1 LCSNLILKRIDSAGK
16 TTAMAGK
23 IPRQFIDDL
32 LARTDIV
39 ELIDSKVG
47 LKKAGKD
54 YQACCPF
61 HNEKTPSFTVSQDK
75 QFYHCFG
82 CGANGNAISFVM
94 EYDKL
99 EFVDAIEE
107 LASMLNLDVPREQ
120 GGSSGPKR
128 TAEQKR
134 SDYDLML
141 HAARFYQHQL
151 KHHANSKMVIDY
163 IKGRGLSGET
173 AKKFMIGYA
182 PSEWE
187 ALCQQLG
194 RNKEQKEQLVEL
206 KLASEK
212 SPGRQF
218 DFFRD
223 RLMFPIRDK
232 RGRVIAFGGRVMQA
246 DQGPKYL
253 NSPETRIF
261 HKGFELY
268 GLYEAK
274 QAHKKLDHILIVEG
288 YMDVVALAEQ
298 GIEYAVAALGTATT
312 AEHMHTLFRTTDKVI
327 CCYDGDRAGRDAA
340 WRALENAL
348 PYLGDGKSLK
358 FVFLPDGEDPD
369 SLVQKEGKDA
379 FEARLSDADDFSK
392 VLFNKLSQEVDL
404 TQDAG
409 KAKLLSDALPLIEKI
424 PSDFYQE
431 NILEHLG
438 RLIGRTREQLNN
450 RVKTPKQQHAIE
462 RKFKITPMRQAIGIL
477 LQHPN
482 LATSI
487 AYMPEL
493 AEMKIAGIELFL
505 RIQHLALE
513 RQGITTAQILESFRG
528 SQEYD
533 ALIKLATWQHQIND
547 DRLETVFKNTF
558 KFIEDQCLNY
568 RLETLLIKDKTQGL
582 SSEERLECLLLT
594 QALKGSNS

>member
-1 LCSNLILKRIDSAGK
+1 
-16 TTAMAGK
+16 MAGK
-23 IPRQFIDDL
+23 IPRNFIDDL

-61 HNEKTPSFTVSQDK
+61 HNEKSPSFTVSQDK

-107 LASMLNLDVPREQ
+107 LASLLNLDVPREK
-120 GGSSGPKR
+120 GSSSAPER
-128 TAEQKR
+128 TAAQKR

-141 HAARFYQHQL
+141 HTARFYQHQL
-151 KHHANSKMVIDY
+151 KHHSNSAAVIDY
-163 IKGRGLSGET
+163 VKGRGLSGET
-173 AKKFMIGYA
+173 VKKFMIGYA

-194 RNKEQKEQLVEL
+194 RTKEQKEQLVEL

-212 SPGRQF
+212 TPGRQF

-274 QAHKKLDHILIVEG
+274 QAHKKLEHVLIVEG

-312 AEHMHTLFRTTDKVI
+312 SEHMHTLFRTTDKVI

-348 PYLGDGKSLK
+348 PYLNDGKALH

-369 SLVQKEGKDA
+369 SLVQQEGKTQ
-379 FEARLSDADDFSK
+379 FEQRLSQADDFTK

-404 TQDAG
+404 TLDSG
-409 KAKLLSDALPLIEKI
+409 KAKLLSAALPLIEKI
-424 PSDFYQE
+424 PSEFYQE
-431 NILEHLG
+431 NILDQLG
-438 RLIGRTREQLNN
+438 RLIGRTREQLNS
-450 RVKTPKQQHAIE
+450 RLKTPKQQHAVE

-477 LQHPN
+477 IQHPQ
-482 LATSI
+482 LAKSVPHL
-487 AYMPEL
+487 PEL
-493 AEMKIAGIELFL
+493 AQMNIAGIGLLL
-505 RIQHLALE
+505 RLQERAL
-513 RQGITTAQILESFRG
+513 QKDNANTAVLLESFRD
-528 SQEYD
+528 SEDYEP
-533 ALIKLATWQHQIND
+533 LVKLATWQHQISD
-547 DRLETVFKNTF
+547 ERLETVFQNTF

-582 SSEERLECLLLT
+582 SSDEKLECHLLMT
-594 QALKGSNS
+594 ALKASNS

>member
-1 LCSNLILKRIDSAGK
+1 
-16 TTAMAGK
+16 MAGK

-39 ELIDSKVG
+39 ELIDSRVG

-61 HNEKTPSFTVSQDK
+61 HNEKSPSFTVSQDK

-120 GGSSGPKR
+120 GASSGPQR

-151 KHHANSKMVIDY
+151 KHHANSKTVIDY

-274 QAHKKLDHILIVEG
+274 QAHKKLEHILIVEG

-379 FEARLSDADDFSK
+379 FEARLSEADDFTK
-392 VLFNKLSQEVDL
+392 VLFNKLSQEIDL

-438 RLIGRTREQLNN
+438 RLIGRTREQLNK
-450 RVKTPKQQHAIE
+450 RVKSPKQQHAIE

-513 RQGITTAQILESFRG
+513 REGITTAQILESFRDG
-528 SQEYD
+528 AEYD
-533 ALIKLATWQHQIND
+533 ALVKLATWQHQIND

-582 SSEERLECLLLT
+582 SSEERLECHLLT

>member
-1 LCSNLILKRIDSAGK
+1 
-16 TTAMAGK
+16 MAGK

-39 ELIDSKVG
+39 ELIDSRVG

-61 HNEKTPSFTVSQDK
+61 HNEKSPSFTVSQDK

-120 GGSSGPKR
+120 GTSSGPQR

-274 QAHKKLDHILIVEG
+274 QAHKKLEHILIVEG

-379 FEARLSDADDFSK
+379 FEARLSEADDFTK
-392 VLFNKLSQEVDL
+392 VLFNKLSQEIDL

-450 RVKTPKQQHAIE
+450 RVKSPKQQHAIE

-477 LQHPN
+477 LQHPS

-513 RQGITTAQILESFRG
+513 REGITTAQILESFRDG
-528 SQEYD
+528 AEYD
-533 ALIKLATWQHQIND
+533 ALVKLATWQHQIND

-582 SSEERLECLLLT
+582 SSEERLECHLLT

>member
-1 LCSNLILKRIDSAGK
+1 
-16 TTAMAGK
+16 MAGK
-23 IPRQFIDDL
+23 IPRSFIDDL

-39 ELIDSKVG
+39 DLIDAKIG

-61 HNEKTPSFTVSQDK
+61 HNEKSPSFTVSQDK

-94 EYDKL
+94 EYEKL

-120 GGSSGPKR
+120 GGSSVPER
-128 TAEQKR
+128 TAAQKR

-141 HAARFYQHQL
+141 HTARFYQHQL
-151 KHHANSKMVIDY
+151 KHHSNSATVIDY
-163 IKGRGLSGET
+163 VKGRGLSGET
-173 AKKFMIGYA
+173 VKKFMIGYA
-182 PSEWE
+182 PSEWDS
-187 ALCQQLG
+187 LSSQLG
-194 RNKEQKEQLVEL
+194 RNKDQKEQLVEL

-212 SPGRQF
+212 TPGRQF

-232 RGRVIAFGGRVMQA
+232 RGRVVAFGGRVMQA
-246 DQGPKYL
+246 EQGPKYL

-274 QAHKKLDHILIVEG
+274 QAHKKLDHVLIVEG

-312 AEHMHTLFRTTDKVI
+312 SEHMHTLFRATDKVI

-348 PYLGDGKSLK
+348 PYLIDGKALT

-369 SLVQKEGKDA
+369 SLVQQEGKER
-379 FEARLSDADDFSK
+379 FEKRLIEGEDFTK
-392 VLFNKLSQEVDL
+392 VMFNKLSQEIDL
-404 TQDAG
+404 TLDSG
-409 KAKLLSDALPLIEKI
+409 KAKLLSAALPLIEKI
-424 PSDFYQE
+424 PSEFYQE
-431 NILEHLG
+431 NILEQLG

-450 RVKTPKQQHAIE
+450 RLKTPKQQHSIE

-477 LQHPN
+477 IQHPK
-482 LATSI
+482 LAKSVP
-487 AYMPEL
+487 YLPDL
-493 AEMKIAGIELFL
+493 AQMNIAGIGLL
-505 RIQHLALE
+505 IRLQQQALE
-513 RQGITTAQILESFRG
+513 KEGITTAQLLEHFRET
-528 SQEYD
+528 SDYEP
-533 ALIKLATWQHQIND
+533 LIKLATWQHQIKEE
-547 DRLETVFKNTF
+547 RLETVFQNTF

-582 SSEERLECLLLT
+582 NSDERLECHLLMT
-594 QALKGSNS
+594 ALKATNS

>member
-1 LCSNLILKRIDSAGK
+1 
-16 TTAMAGK
+16 MAGK
-23 IPRQFIDDL
+23 IPRNFIDDL

-39 ELIDSKVG
+39 DLIDSKVG

-61 HNEKTPSFTVSQDK
+61 HNEKSPSFTVSQDK

-82 CGANGNAISFVM
+82 CGVNGNAISFVM
-94 EYDKL
+94 EYEKL

-107 LASMLNLDVPREQ
+107 LASLLNLEVPREQ
-120 GGSSGPKR
+120 GSGSAPER

-141 HAARFYQHQL
+141 HTARFYQHQL
-151 KHHANSKMVIDY
+151 KHHSNSAAVIEY
-163 IKGRGLSGET
+163 VKGRGLSGEIV
-173 AKKFMIGYA
+173 KKFMIGYA
-182 PSEWE
+182 PSEWDG
-187 ALCQQLG
+187 LCLQLG

-212 SPGRQF
+212 TPGRQF

-232 RGRVIAFGGRVMQA
+232 RGRVVAFGGRVMQA

-274 QAHKKLDHILIVEG
+274 QAHKKLDHVLIVEG

-312 AEHMHTLFRTTDKVI
+312 SEHMHTLFRTTDKVI

-348 PYLGDGKSLK
+348 PYLNDGKALN

-369 SLVQKEGKDA
+369 SLVQAEGKDK
-379 FEARLSDADDFSK
+379 FEQRLNAADDFTK
-392 VLFNKLSQEVDL
+392 VLFNKLSLEIDL
-404 TQDAG
+404 TLDSG
-409 KAKLLSDALPLIEKI
+409 KAKLLSAALPLIEKI
-424 PSDFYQE
+424 PSEFYQE
-431 NILEHLG
+431 NILEQLG

-450 RVKTPKQQHAIE
+450 RLKTPKQQHSIE

-477 LQHPN
+477 IQHPQMAKSVPYLPD
-482 LATSI
+482 LAQ
-487 AYMPEL
+487 MN
-493 AEMKIAGIELFL
+493 IAGIGLLL
-505 RIQHLALE
+505 RLQHQALQKE
-513 RQGITTAQILESFRG
+513 DVTTAQLLEFFRG
-528 SQEYD
+528 TDDYD
-533 ALIKLATWQHQIND
+533 PLTKLATWQHQINEE
-547 DRLETVFKNTF
+547 RLETVFQNTF

-582 SSEERLECLLLT
+582 NSDERLECHLLMT
-594 QALKGSNS
+594 ALKATNS

>member
-1 LCSNLILKRIDSAGK
+1 
-16 TTAMAGK
+16 MAGK
-23 IPRQFIDDL
+23 IPRSFIDDL

-39 ELIDSKVG
+39 DLIDSKVG

-61 HNEKTPSFTVSQDK
+61 HNEKSPSFTVSQDK

-120 GGSSGPKR
+120 GGSSAPER
-128 TAEQKR
+128 TAAQKR

-141 HAARFYQHQL
+141 HTARFYQHQL
-151 KHHANSKMVIDY
+151 KHHANSAAVIDY
-163 IKGRGLSGET
+163 VKGRGLSGET
-173 AKKFMIGYA
+173 VKKFMVGYA
-182 PSEWE
+182 PSEWDG
-187 ALCQQLG
+187 LCLQLG

-212 SPGRQF
+212 TPGRQF

-232 RGRVIAFGGRVMQA
+232 RGRVVAFGGRVMQA

-274 QAHKKLDHILIVEG
+274 QAHKKLEHILIVEG
-288 YMDVVALAEQ
+288 YMDVVALAEKE
-298 GIEYAVAALGTATT
+298 IEYAVAALGTATT
-312 AEHMHTLFRTTDKVI
+312 SEHMHTLFRTTDKVI

-348 PYLGDGKSLK
+348 PYLNDGKALN

-369 SLVQKEGKDA
+369 SLVQKEGKEA
-379 FEARLSDADDFSK
+379 FEQRLSEADDFTK
-392 VLFNKLSQEVDL
+392 VMFNKLSQEIDL
-404 TQDAG
+404 TLDSG
-409 KAKLLSDALPLIEKI
+409 KAKLLSAALPLIEKI
-424 PSDFYQE
+424 PSEFYQE
-431 NILEHLG
+431 NILEQLG

-450 RVKTPKQQHAIE
+450 RLKTPKQQHSIE

-477 LQHPN
+477 IQHPN
-482 LATSI
+482 LAKSVP
-487 AYMPEL
+487 YLPEL
-493 AEMKIAGIELFL
+493 AQMNIAGIGLLL
-505 RIQHLALE
+505 RLQQQALE
-513 RQGITTAQILESFRG
+513 KETITTAQILEFFRYTDDY
-528 SQEYD
+528 EP
-533 ALIKLATWQHQIND
+533 LIKLATWQHEINEE
-547 DRLETVFKNTF
+547 RLETVFKNTF

-582 SSEERLECLLLT
+582 NSDERLECHLLMT
-594 QALKGSNS
+594 ALKATNS

>member
-1 LCSNLILKRIDSAGK
+1 
-16 TTAMAGK
+16 MAGK
-23 IPRQFIDDL
+23 IPRNFIDDL

-61 HNEKTPSFTVSQDK
+61 HNEKSPSFTVSQDK

-107 LASMLNLDVPREQ
+107 LASLLNLDVPREN
-120 GGSSGPKR
+120 GNSSAPER
-128 TAEQKR
+128 TAAQKR

-151 KHHANSKMVIDY
+151 KHHSNSATVIDY
-163 IKGRGLSGET
+163 VKGRGLSGET
-173 AKKFMIGYA
+173 VKKFMIGYA

-194 RNKEQKEQLVEL
+194 RTKEQKEQLVEL

-212 SPGRQF
+212 TPGRQF

-274 QAHKKLDHILIVEG
+274 QAHKKLEHVLIVEG

-312 AEHMHTLFRTTDKVI
+312 SEHMHTLFRTTDKVI

-348 PYLGDGKSLK
+348 PYLNDGKALH

-369 SLVQKEGKDA
+369 SLVQQEGKTQ
-379 FEARLSDADDFSK
+379 FEQRLSQADDFTK

-404 TQDAG
+404 TLDSG
-409 KAKLLSDALPLIEKI
+409 KAKLLSAALPLIEKI
-424 PSDFYQE
+424 SSEFYQE
-431 NILEHLG
+431 NILEQLG
-438 RLIGRTREQLNN
+438 RLIGRTREQLNS
-450 RVKTPKQQHAIE
+450 RLKTPKQQHAVE

-477 LQHPN
+477 IQHPQ
-482 LATSI
+482 LAKSVP
-487 AYMPEL
+487 YLPEL
-493 AEMKIAGIELFL
+493 AQMNIAGIGLLL
-505 RIQHLALE
+505 RLQERAL
-513 RQGITTAQILESFRG
+513 QKDNANTAVLLESFRD
-528 SQEYD
+528 SDDYEP
-533 ALIKLATWQHQIND
+533 LVKLATWQHQISD
-547 DRLETVFKNTF
+547 ERLETVFQNTF

-582 SSEERLECLLLT
+582 SSDEKLECHLLMT
-594 QALKGSNS
+594 ALKASNS

>member
-1 LCSNLILKRIDSAGK
+1 
-16 TTAMAGK
+16 MAGK
-23 IPRQFIDDL
+23 IPRSFIDDL

-39 ELIDSKVG
+39 DLIDSKVG

-61 HNEKTPSFTVSQDK
+61 HNEKSPSFTVSQDK

-120 GGSSGPKR
+120 GGSSAPER
-128 TAEQKR
+128 TAAQKR

-141 HAARFYQHQL
+141 HTARFYQHQL
-151 KHHANSKMVIDY
+151 KHHANSAAVIDY
-163 IKGRGLSGET
+163 VKGRGLSGET
-173 AKKFMIGYA
+173 VKKFMVGYA
-182 PSEWE
+182 PSEWDG
-187 ALCQQLG
+187 LCLQLG

-212 SPGRQF
+212 TPGRQF

-232 RGRVIAFGGRVMQA
+232 RGRVVAFGGRVMQA

-274 QAHKKLDHILIVEG
+274 QAHKKLEHILIVEG
-288 YMDVVALAEQ
+288 YMDVVALAEKE
-298 GIEYAVAALGTATT
+298 IEYAVAALGTATT
-312 AEHMHTLFRTTDKVI
+312 SEHMHTLFRTTDKVI

-348 PYLGDGKSLK
+348 PYLNDGKALN

-369 SLVQKEGKDA
+369 SLVQKEGKEA
-379 FEARLSDADDFSK
+379 FEQRLSDADDFTK
-392 VLFNKLSQEVDL
+392 VMFNKLSQEIDL
-404 TQDAG
+404 TLDSG
-409 KAKLLSDALPLIEKI
+409 KAKLLSAALPLIEKI
-424 PSDFYQE
+424 PSEFYQE
-431 NILEHLG
+431 NILEQLG

-450 RVKTPKQQHAIE
+450 RLKTPKQQHSIE

-477 LQHPN
+477 IQHPN
-482 LATSI
+482 LAKSVP
-487 AYMPEL
+487 YLPEL
-493 AEMKIAGIELFL
+493 AQMNIAGIGLLL
-505 RIQHLALE
+505 RLQQQALE
-513 RQGITTAQILESFRG
+513 KETITTAQILEFFRDTDDY
-528 SQEYD
+528 EP
-533 ALIKLATWQHQIND
+533 LIKLATWQHEINEE
-547 DRLETVFKNTF
+547 RLETVFKNTF

-582 SSEERLECLLLT
+582 NSDERLECHLLMT
-594 QALKGSNS
+594 ALKATNS

>member
-1 LCSNLILKRIDSAGK
+1 
-16 TTAMAGK
+16 MAGK

-39 ELIDSKVG
+39 ELIDSRVG

-61 HNEKTPSFTVSQDK
+61 HNEKSPSFTVSQDK

-120 GGSSGPKR
+120 GTSSGPQR

-151 KHHANSKMVIDY
+151 KHHANSKTVIDY

-194 RNKEQKEQLVEL
+194 RNKEQKERLVEL

-274 QAHKKLDHILIVEG
+274 QAHKKLEHILIVEG

-369 SLVQKEGKDA
+369 SLVQQEGKDA
-379 FEARLSDADDFSK
+379 FEARLSEADDFTK
-392 VLFNKLSQEVDL
+392 VLFNKLSQEIDL

-450 RVKTPKQQHAIE
+450 RVKSPKQQHAIE

-513 RQGITTAQILESFRG
+513 REGITTAQILESFRDG
-528 SQEYD
+528 AEYD
-533 ALIKLATWQHQIND
+533 ALVKLATWQHQIND

-582 SSEERLECLLLT
+582 SSEERLECHLLT

>member
-1 LCSNLILKRIDSAGK
+1 
-16 TTAMAGK
+16 MAGK
-23 IPRQFIDDL
+23 IPRNFIDDL

-61 HNEKTPSFTVSQDK
+61 HNEKSPSFTVSQDK

-107 LASMLNLDVPREQ
+107 LASLLNLDVPREK
-120 GGSSGPKR
+120 GTSSAPER
-128 TAEQKR
+128 TAAQKR

-141 HAARFYQHQL
+141 HTARFYQHQL
-151 KHHANSKMVIDY
+151 KHHSNSAAVIDY
-163 IKGRGLSGET
+163 VKGRGLSGET
-173 AKKFMIGYA
+173 VKKFMIGYA

-194 RNKEQKEQLVEL
+194 RTKEQKEQLVEL

-212 SPGRQF
+212 TPGRQF

-274 QAHKKLDHILIVEG
+274 QPHKKLEHVLIVEG

-312 AEHMHTLFRTTDKVI
+312 SEHMHTLFRTTDKVI

-348 PYLGDGKSLK
+348 PYLNDGKALH

-369 SLVQKEGKDA
+369 SLVQQEGKTQ
-379 FEARLSDADDFSK
+379 FEQRLSQADDFTK

-404 TQDAG
+404 TLDSG
-409 KAKLLSDALPLIEKI
+409 KAKLLSAALPLIEKI
-424 PSDFYQE
+424 PSEFYQE
-431 NILEHLG
+431 NILEQLG
-438 RLIGRTREQLNN
+438 RLIGRTREQLNS
-450 RVKTPKQQHAIE
+450 RLKTPKQQHAVE

-477 LQHPN
+477 IQH
-482 LATSI
+482 
-487 AYMPEL
+487 PEL
-493 AEMKIAGIELFL
+493 ANSVPHLPELAQMNIAGIGLLL
-505 RIQHLALE
+505 RLQERAL
-513 RQGITTAQILESFRG
+513 QKDNANTAVLLESFRD
-528 SQEYD
+528 SEDYEP
-533 ALIKLATWQHQIND
+533 LVKLATWQHQISD
-547 DRLETVFKNTF
+547 ERLETVFQNTF

-582 SSEERLECLLLT
+582 NSDERLECHLLMT
-594 QALKGSNS
+594 ALKATNS

>member
-1 LCSNLILKRIDSAGK
+1 
-16 TTAMAGK
+16 MAGK
-23 IPRQFIDDL
+23 IPRNFIDDL

-39 ELIDSKVG
+39 DLIDSKVG

-61 HNEKTPSFTVSQDK
+61 HNEKSPSFTVSQDK

-82 CGANGNAISFVM
+82 CGVNGNAISFVM
-94 EYDKL
+94 EYEKL

-107 LASMLNLDVPREQ
+107 LASLLNLEVPREQ
-120 GGSSGPKR
+120 GSGSAPER
-128 TAEQKR
+128 TAAQKR

-141 HAARFYQHQL
+141 HTARFYQHQL
-151 KHHANSKMVIDY
+151 KHHSNSAAVIEY
-163 IKGRGLSGET
+163 VKGRGLSGEIV
-173 AKKFMIGYA
+173 KKFMIGYA
-182 PSEWE
+182 PSEWDG
-187 ALCQQLG
+187 LCLQLG

-212 SPGRQF
+212 TPGRQF

-232 RGRVIAFGGRVMQA
+232 RGRVVAFGGRVMQA

-274 QAHKKLDHILIVEG
+274 QAHKKLDHVLIVEG

-312 AEHMHTLFRTTDKVI
+312 SEHMHTLFRTTDKVI

-348 PYLGDGKSLK
+348 PYLNDGKALN

-369 SLVQKEGKDA
+369 SLVQAEGKDK
-379 FEARLSDADDFSK
+379 FEQRLNAADDFTK
-392 VLFNKLSQEVDL
+392 VLFNKLSLEIDL
-404 TQDAG
+404 TLDSG
-409 KAKLLSDALPLIEKI
+409 KAKLLSAALPLIEKI
-424 PSDFYQE
+424 PSEFYQE
-431 NILEHLG
+431 NILEQLG

-450 RVKTPKQQHAIE
+450 RLKTPKQQHSIE

-477 LQHPN
+477 IQHPQMAKSVPYLPD
-482 LATSI
+482 LAQ
-487 AYMPEL
+487 MN
-493 AEMKIAGIELFL
+493 IAGIGLLL
-505 RIQHLALE
+505 RLQHQALQKE
-513 RQGITTAQILESFRG
+513 DVTTAQLLEFFRG
-528 SQEYD
+528 TDDYD
-533 ALIKLATWQHQIND
+533 PLTKLATWQHQINEE
-547 DRLETVFKNTF
+547 RLETVFQNTF

-582 SSEERLECLLLT
+582 NSEERLECHLLMT
-594 QALKGSNS
+594 ALKATNS

>member
-1 LCSNLILKRIDSAGK
+1 
-16 TTAMAGK
+16 MAGK
-23 IPRQFIDDL
+23 IPRNFIDDL

-61 HNEKTPSFTVSQDK
+61 HNEKSPSFTVSQDK

-107 LASMLNLDVPREQ
+107 LASLLNLDVPREK
-120 GGSSGPKR
+120 GSSSAPER
-128 TAEQKR
+128 TAAQKR

-141 HAARFYQHQL
+141 HTARFYQHQL
-151 KHHANSKMVIDY
+151 KHHSNSAAVIDY
-163 IKGRGLSGET
+163 VKGRGLSGET
-173 AKKFMIGYA
+173 VKKFMIGYA

-194 RNKEQKEQLVEL
+194 RTKEQKEQLVEL

-212 SPGRQF
+212 TPGRQF

-274 QAHKKLDHILIVEG
+274 QAHKKLEHVLIVEG

-312 AEHMHTLFRTTDKVI
+312 SEHMHTLYRTTDKVI

-348 PYLGDGKSLK
+348 PYLNDGKALH

-369 SLVQKEGKDA
+369 SLVQQEGKTQ
-379 FEARLSDADDFSK
+379 FEQRLSQADDFTK

-404 TQDAG
+404 TLDSG
-409 KAKLLSDALPLIEKI
+409 KAKLLSAALPLIEKI
-424 PSDFYQE
+424 PSEFYQE
-431 NILEHLG
+431 NILEQLG
-438 RLIGRTREQLNN
+438 RLIGRTREQLNS
-450 RVKTPKQQHAIE
+450 RLKTPKQQHAVE

-477 LQHPN
+477 IQHPQ
-482 LATSI
+482 LAKSVP
-487 AYMPEL
+487 YLPEL
-493 AEMKIAGIELFL
+493 AQMNIAGIGLLL
-505 RIQHLALE
+505 RLQERAL
-513 RQGITTAQILESFRG
+513 QKDNANTAVLLESFRD
-528 SQEYD
+528 SEDYEP
-533 ALIKLATWQHQIND
+533 LVKLATWQHQISD
-547 DRLETVFKNTF
+547 ERLETVFQNTF

-582 SSEERLECLLLT
+582 SSDEKLECHLLMT
-594 QALKGSNS
+594 ALKASNS

>member
-1 LCSNLILKRIDSAGK
+1 
-16 TTAMAGK
+16 MAGK
-23 IPRQFIDDL
+23 IPRNFIDDL

-61 HNEKTPSFTVSQDK
+61 HNEKSPSFTVSQDK

-107 LASMLNLDVPREQ
+107 LASLLNLDVPREK
-120 GGSSGPKR
+120 GSSSAPER
-128 TAEQKR
+128 TAAQKR

-141 HAARFYQHQL
+141 HTARFYQHQL
-151 KHHANSKMVIDY
+151 KHHSNSAAVIDY
-163 IKGRGLSGET
+163 VKGRGLSGET
-173 AKKFMIGYA
+173 VKKFMIGYA

-194 RNKEQKEQLVEL
+194 RTKEQKEQLVEL

-212 SPGRQF
+212 TPGRQF

-274 QAHKKLDHILIVEG
+274 QAHKKLEHVLIVEG

-312 AEHMHTLFRTTDKVI
+312 SEHMHTLFRTTDKVI

-348 PYLGDGKSLK
+348 PYLNDGKALH

-369 SLVQKEGKDA
+369 SLVQQEGKTQ
-379 FEARLSDADDFSK
+379 FEQRLSQADDFTK

-404 TQDAG
+404 TLDSG
-409 KAKLLSDALPLIEKI
+409 KAKLLSAALPLIEKI
-424 PSDFYQE
+424 PSEFYQE
-431 NILEHLG
+431 NILEQLG
-438 RLIGRTREQLNN
+438 RLIGRTREQLNS
-450 RVKTPKQQHAIE
+450 RLKTPKQQHAVE

-477 LQHPN
+477 IQHPQ
-482 LATSI
+482 LANSVPHL
-487 AYMPEL
+487 PEL
-493 AEMKIAGIELFL
+493 AQMNIAGIGLLL
-505 RIQHLALE
+505 RLQERAL
-513 RQGITTAQILESFRG
+513 QKDNANTAVLLESFRD
-528 SQEYD
+528 SEDYEP
-533 ALIKLATWQHQIND
+533 LVKLATWQHQISD
-547 DRLETVFKNTF
+547 DRLETVFQNTF

-582 SSEERLECLLLT
+582 SSDEKLECHLLMT
-594 QALKGSNS
+594 ALKASNS

>member
-1 LCSNLILKRIDSAGK
+1 
-16 TTAMAGK
+16 MAGK

-39 ELIDSKVG
+39 ELIDSRVG

-61 HNEKTPSFTVSQDK
+61 HNEKSPSFTVSQDK

-120 GGSSGPKR
+120 GTSSGPQR

-151 KHHANSKMVIDY
+151 KHHANSKTVIDY

-274 QAHKKLDHILIVEG
+274 QAHKKLEHILIVEG

-369 SLVQKEGKDA
+369 SLVQQEGKDA
-379 FEARLSDADDFSK
+379 FEARLSEADDFTK
-392 VLFNKLSQEVDL
+392 VLFNKLSQEIDL

-438 RLIGRTREQLNN
+438 RLIGRTREQLNT
-450 RVKTPKQQHAIE
+450 RVKSPKQQHAIE

-513 RQGITTAQILESFRG
+513 REGITTAQILESFRDG
-528 SQEYD
+528 AEYD
-533 ALIKLATWQHQIND
+533 ALVKLATWQHQIND

-582 SSEERLECLLLT
+582 SSEERLECHLLT

>member
-1 LCSNLILKRIDSAGK
+1 
-16 TTAMAGK
+16 MAGK
-23 IPRQFIDDL
+23 IPRNFIDDL

-61 HNEKTPSFTVSQDK
+61 HNEKSPSFTVSQDK

-107 LASMLNLDVPREQ
+107 LASLLNLDVPREK
-120 GGSSGPKR
+120 GTSSAPER
-128 TAEQKR
+128 TAAQKR

-141 HAARFYQHQL
+141 HTARFYQHQL
-151 KHHANSKMVIDY
+151 KHHSNSAAVIDY
-163 IKGRGLSGET
+163 VKGRGLSGET
-173 AKKFMIGYA
+173 VKKFMIGYA

-194 RNKEQKEQLVEL
+194 RTKEQKEQLVEL

-212 SPGRQF
+212 TPGRQF

-274 QAHKKLDHILIVEG
+274 QAHKKLEHVLIVEG

-312 AEHMHTLFRTTDKVI
+312 SEHMHTLFRTTDKVI

-348 PYLGDGKSLK
+348 PYLNDGKALH

-369 SLVQKEGKDA
+369 SLVQQEGKTQ
-379 FEARLSDADDFSK
+379 FEQRLSQADDFTK

-404 TQDAG
+404 TLDSG
-409 KAKLLSDALPLIEKI
+409 KAKLLSAALPLIEKI
-424 PSDFYQE
+424 PSEFYQE
-431 NILEHLG
+431 NILEQLG
-438 RLIGRTREQLNN
+438 RLIGRTREQLNS
-450 RVKTPKQQHAIE
+450 RLKTPKQQHAVE

-477 LQHPN
+477 IQHPQ
-482 LATSI
+482 LAKSVPHL
-487 AYMPEL
+487 PEL
-493 AEMKIAGIELFL
+493 AQMNIAGIGLLL
-505 RIQHLALE
+505 RLQERAL
-513 RQGITTAQILESFRG
+513 QKDNANTAVLLESFRD
-528 SQEYD
+528 SEDYEP
-533 ALIKLATWQHQIND
+533 LVKLATWQHQISD
-547 DRLETVFKNTF
+547 ERLETVFQNTF
-558 KFIEDQCLNY
+558 KFIEDQCLN
-568 RLETLLIKDKTQGL
+568 
-582 SSEERLECLLLT
+582 
-594 QALKGSNS
+594 

>member
-1 LCSNLILKRIDSAGK
+1 
-16 TTAMAGK
+16 MAGK

-39 ELIDSKVG
+39 ELIDSRVG

-61 HNEKTPSFTVSQDK
+61 HNEKSPSFTVSQDK

-107 LASMLNLDVPREQ
+107 LASMLNLDVPREK
-120 GGSSGPKR
+120 GGSSGPQR

-151 KHHANSKMVIDY
+151 KHHANSKTVIDY

-194 RNKEQKEQLVEL
+194 RNKDQKEQLIEL

-348 PYLGDGKSLK
+348 PYLADGKSLK

-379 FEARLSDADDFSK
+379 FEARLNEADDFTK

-450 RVKTPKQQHAIE
+450 RVKSPKQQHAIE

-513 RQGITTAQILESFRG
+513 REGVTTAQILESFRG
-528 SQEYD
+528 GAEYD
-533 ALIKLATWQHQIND
+533 ALVKLATWQHQIND

-582 SSEERLECLLLT
+582 SSEERLECHLLT

>member
-1 LCSNLILKRIDSAGK
+1 
-16 TTAMAGK
+16 MAGK
-23 IPRQFIDDL
+23 IPRNFIDDL

-61 HNEKTPSFTVSQDK
+61 HNEKSPSFTVSQDK

-107 LASMLNLDVPREQ
+107 LASLLNLDVPREK
-120 GGSSGPKR
+120 GSSSAPER
-128 TAEQKR
+128 TAAQKR

-141 HAARFYQHQL
+141 HTARFYQHQL
-151 KHHANSKMVIDY
+151 KHHSNSAAVIDY
-163 IKGRGLSGET
+163 VKGRGLSGET
-173 AKKFMIGYA
+173 VKKFMIGYA

-194 RNKEQKEQLVEL
+194 RTKEQKEQLVEL

-212 SPGRQF
+212 TPGRQF

-274 QAHKKLDHILIVEG
+274 QAHKKLEHVLIVEG

-312 AEHMHTLFRTTDKVI
+312 SEHMHTLFRTTDKVI

-348 PYLGDGKSLK
+348 PYLNDGKALH
-358 FVFLPDGEDPD
+358 FVYLPDGEDPD
-369 SLVQKEGKDA
+369 PLVQQEGKTQ
-379 FEARLSDADDFSK
+379 FEQRLSQADDFTK

-404 TQDAG
+404 TLDSG
-409 KAKLLSDALPLIEKI
+409 KAKLLSAALPLIEKI
-424 PSDFYQE
+424 PSEFYQE
-431 NILEHLG
+431 NILEQLG
-438 RLIGRTREQLNN
+438 RLIGRTREQLNS
-450 RVKTPKQQHAIE
+450 RLKTPKQQHAVE

-477 LQHPN
+477 IQHPQ
-482 LATSI
+482 LAKSVPHL
-487 AYMPEL
+487 PEL
-493 AEMKIAGIELFL
+493 AQMNIAGIGLLL
-505 RIQHLALE
+505 RLQERAL
-513 RQGITTAQILESFRG
+513 QKDNANTAVLLESFRD
-528 SQEYD
+528 SEDYEP
-533 ALIKLATWQHQIND
+533 LVKLATWQHQISD
-547 DRLETVFKNTF
+547 ERLETVFQNTF

-582 SSEERLECLLLT
+582 NSDERLECHLLMT
-594 QALKGSNS
+594 ALKATNS

>member
-1 LCSNLILKRIDSAGK
+1 
-16 TTAMAGK
+16 MAGK

-39 ELIDSKVG
+39 ELIDSRVG

-61 HNEKTPSFTVSQDK
+61 HNEKSPSFTVSQDK

-120 GGSSGPKR
+120 GGSSGPQR

-151 KHHANSKMVIDY
+151 KHHANSKTVIDY

-194 RNKEQKEQLVEL
+194 RNKDQKEQLIEL

-348 PYLGDGKSLK
+348 PYLADGKSLK

-379 FEARLSDADDFSK
+379 FEARLSEADDFTK

-450 RVKTPKQQHAIE
+450 RVKSPKQQHAIE

-513 RQGITTAQILESFRG
+513 REGVTTAQILESFRG
-528 SQEYD
+528 GAEYD
-533 ALIKLATWQHQIND
+533 ALVKLATWQHQIND

-582 SSEERLECLLLT
+582 SSEERLECHLLT

>member
-1 LCSNLILKRIDSAGK
+1 
-16 TTAMAGK
+16 MAGK

-39 ELIDSKVG
+39 ELIDSRVG

-61 HNEKTPSFTVSQDK
+61 HNEKSPSFTVSQDK

-120 GGSSGPKR
+120 GTSSGPQR

-151 KHHANSKMVIDY
+151 KHHANSKTVIDY

-274 QAHKKLDHILIVEG
+274 QAHKKLEHILIVEG

-369 SLVQKEGKDA
+369 SLVQQEGKDA
-379 FEARLSDADDFSK
+379 FEARLSEADDFTK
-392 VLFNKLSQEVDL
+392 VLFNKLSQEIDL

-450 RVKTPKQQHAIE
+450 RVKSPKQQHAIE

-513 RQGITTAQILESFRG
+513 REGITTAQILESFRG
-528 SQEYD
+528 GAEYD
-533 ALIKLATWQHQIND
+533 ALVKLATWQHQIND

-582 SSEERLECLLLT
+582 SSEERLECHLLT

>member
-1 LCSNLILKRIDSAGK
+1 
-16 TTAMAGK
+16 MAGK

-120 GGSSGPKR
+120 GGSSGPQR

-438 RLIGRTREQLNN
+438 LLIGRTREQLNN

>member
-1 LCSNLILKRIDSAGK
+1 
-16 TTAMAGK
+16 MAGK
-23 IPRQFIDDL
+23 IPRNFIDDL

-39 ELIDSKVG
+39 DLIDSKVG

-61 HNEKTPSFTVSQDK
+61 HNEKSPSFTVSQDK

-82 CGANGNAISFVM
+82 CGVNGNAISFVM
-94 EYDKL
+94 EYEKL

-107 LASMLNLDVPREQ
+107 LASLLNLEVPREQ
-120 GGSSGPKR
+120 GSGSAPER
-128 TAEQKR
+128 TAAQKR

-141 HAARFYQHQL
+141 HTARFYQHQL
-151 KHHANSKMVIDY
+151 KHHSNSAAVIEY
-163 IKGRGLSGET
+163 VKGRGLSGEIV
-173 AKKFMIGYA
+173 KKFMIGYA
-182 PSEWE
+182 PSEWDG
-187 ALCQQLG
+187 LCLQLG

-212 SPGRQF
+212 TPGRQF

-232 RGRVIAFGGRVMQA
+232 RGRVVAFGGRVMQA

-274 QAHKKLDHILIVEG
+274 QAHKKLDHVLIVEG

-312 AEHMHTLFRTTDKVI
+312 SEHMHTLFRTTDKVI

-348 PYLGDGKSLK
+348 PYLNDGKALN

-369 SLVQKEGKDA
+369 SLVQAEGKDK
-379 FEARLSDADDFSK
+379 FEQRLNAADDFTK
-392 VLFNKLSQEVDL
+392 VLFNKLSLEIDL
-404 TQDAG
+404 TLDSG
-409 KAKLLSDALPLIEKI
+409 KAKLLSAALPLIEKI
-424 PSDFYQE
+424 PSEFYQE
-431 NILEHLG
+431 NILEQLG

-450 RVKTPKQQHAIE
+450 RLKTPKQQHSIE

-477 LQHPN
+477 IQHPQMAKSVPYLPD
-482 LATSI
+482 LAQ
-487 AYMPEL
+487 MN
-493 AEMKIAGIELFL
+493 IAGIGLLL
-505 RIQHLALE
+505 RLQHQALQKE
-513 RQGITTAQILESFRG
+513 DVTTAQLLEFFRG
-528 SQEYD
+528 TDDYD
-533 ALIKLATWQHQIND
+533 PLTKLATWQHQINEE
-547 DRLETVFKNTF
+547 RLETVFQNTF

-582 SSEERLECLLLT
+582 NSDERLECHLLMT
-594 QALKGSNS
+594 ALKTTNG

>member
-1 LCSNLILKRIDSAGK
+1 
-16 TTAMAGK
+16 
-23 IPRQFIDDL
+23 

-39 ELIDSKVG
+39 DLIDSKVG

-61 HNEKTPSFTVSQDK
+61 HNEKSPSFTVSQDK

-94 EYDKL
+94 EYEKL

-107 LASMLNLDVPREQ
+107 MASMLNLDVPREQ
-120 GGSSGPKR
+120 GGSSAPER
-128 TAEQKR
+128 TAAQKR

-141 HAARFYQHQL
+141 HTARFYQHQL
-151 KHHANSKMVIDY
+151 KHHANSAAVIDY
-163 IKGRGLSGET
+163 VKGRGLSGET
-173 AKKFMIGYA
+173 VKKFMVGYA
-182 PSEWE
+182 PSEWDG
-187 ALCQQLG
+187 LCLQLG

-212 SPGRQF
+212 TPGRQF

-232 RGRVIAFGGRVMQA
+232 RGRVVAFGGRVMQA

-274 QAHKKLDHILIVEG
+274 QAHKKLEHILIVEG
-288 YMDVVALAEQ
+288 YMDVVALAEKE
-298 GIEYAVAALGTATT
+298 IEYAVAALGTATT
-312 AEHMHTLFRTTDKVI
+312 SEHMHTLFRTTDKVI

-348 PYLGDGKSLK
+348 PYLNDGKALN

-379 FEARLSDADDFSK
+379 FEQRLSEADDFTK
-392 VLFNKLSQEVDL
+392 VMFNKLSQEIDL
-404 TQDAG
+404 TLDSG
-409 KAKLLSDALPLIEKI
+409 KAKLLSAALPLIEKI
-424 PSDFYQE
+424 PSEFYQE
-431 NILEHLG
+431 NILEQLG

-450 RVKTPKQQHAIE
+450 RLKTPKQQHAIE

-477 LQHPN
+477 VQHPN
-482 LATSI
+482 LAKSVP
-487 AYMPEL
+487 YLPEL
-493 AEMKIAGIELFL
+493 AQMNIAGIGLLL
-505 RIQHLALE
+505 RLQQQALE
-513 RQGITTAQILESFRG
+513 KENITTAQLLEFFRDTDDY
-528 SQEYD
+528 EP
-533 ALIKLATWQHQIND
+533 LIKLATWQHEINEE
-547 DRLETVFKNTF
+547 RLETVFKNTF

-582 SSEERLECLLLT
+582 NSDERLECHLLMT
-594 QALKGSNS
+594 ALKATNS

>member
-1 LCSNLILKRIDSAGK
+1 
-16 TTAMAGK
+16 MAGK

-39 ELIDSKVG
+39 DLIDARIG

-61 HNEKTPSFTVSQDK
+61 HNEKSPSFTVSRDK

-107 LASMLNLDVPREQ
+107 LANLLNLDVPREQ
-120 GGSSGPKR
+120 GNSAPERSI
-128 TAEQKR
+128 EQKR

-141 HAARFYQHQL
+141 QTAKFYQHQL
-151 KHHANSKMVIDY
+151 KHHKNANQVIDY
-163 IKGRGLSGET
+163 VKGRGLSGET
-173 AKKFMIGYA
+173 VQRYMMGYA

-187 ALCQQLG
+187 SLCQQIG
-194 RNKEQKEQLVEL
+194 RTKAHKQQLVEL

-212 SPGRQF
+212 TPGRQF

-232 RGRVIAFGGRVMQA
+232 RGRVIAFGGRVMGA

-274 QAHKKLDHILIVEG
+274 QANNKLQQILIVEG
-288 YMDVVALAEQ
+288 YMDVVALAEK
-298 GIEYAVAALGTATT
+298 GISYAVAALGTATT
-312 AEHMHTLFRTTDKVI
+312 AEHMQTLFRTTDKVI
-327 CCYDGDRAGRDAA
+327 CCYDGDRAGKDAA
-340 WRALENAL
+340 WRALEHAL
-348 PYLGDGKSLK
+348 PNLKDGKSLQ

-369 SLVQKEGKDA
+369 SLVQEEGKTA
-379 FEARLSDADDFSK
+379 FEARYQSADDFSK
-392 VLFNKLSQEVDL
+392 VLFNKLAESCEL
-404 TQDAG
+404 TSDAG
-409 KAKLLSDALPLIEKI
+409 KSKLMSEALPLISKV
-424 PSDFYQE
+424 PSEYYQE
-431 NILEHLG
+431 GLLNTLAK
-438 RLIGRTREQLNN
+438 LIGRTREQLTA
-450 RVKTPKQQHAIE
+450 RLTTPKQQQNIE
-462 RKFKITPMRQAIGIL
+462 RKFKVTPMRRAIGLLVQHPTLATQIDYL
-477 LQHPN
+477 PELAQMKIPGIELLLELQSVCLQHPHYTSAQLLEYFRDLPEYSALKK
-482 LATSI
+482 LAVW
-487 AYMPEL
+487 
-493 AEMKIAGIELFL
+493 
-505 RIQHLALE
+505 QHDIDE
-513 RQGITTAQILESFRG
+513 Q
-528 SQEYD
+528 
-533 ALIKLATWQHQIND
+533 ALITEFQH
-547 DRLETVFKNTF
+547 TF
-558 KFIEDQCLNY
+558 KFIEDQCLNF

-582 SSEERLECLLLT
+582 NSDEKLECALLT
-594 QALKGSNS
+594 QALTSRRTSQD

>member
-1 LCSNLILKRIDSAGK
+1 
-16 TTAMAGK
+16 MAGK
-23 IPRQFIDDL
+23 IPRSFIDDL

-39 ELIDSKVG
+39 DLIDSKVG

-61 HNEKTPSFTVSQDK
+61 HNEKSPSFTVSQDK

-120 GGSSGPKR
+120 GGSSAPER
-128 TAEQKR
+128 TAAQKR

-141 HAARFYQHQL
+141 HTARFYQHQL
-151 KHHANSKMVIDY
+151 KHHANSAAVIDY
-163 IKGRGLSGET
+163 VKGRGLSGET
-173 AKKFMIGYA
+173 VKKFMVGYA
-182 PSEWE
+182 PSEWDG
-187 ALCQQLG
+187 LCLQLG

-212 SPGRQF
+212 TPGRQF

-232 RGRVIAFGGRVMQA
+232 RGRVVAFGGRVMQA

-274 QAHKKLDHILIVEG
+274 QAHKKLEHILIVEG
-288 YMDVVALAEQ
+288 YMDVVALAEKE
-298 GIEYAVAALGTATT
+298 IEYAVAALGTATT
-312 AEHMHTLFRTTDKVI
+312 SEHMHTLFRATDKVI

-348 PYLGDGKSLK
+348 PYLNDGKALN

-369 SLVQKEGKDA
+369 SLVQKEGKEA
-379 FEARLSDADDFSK
+379 FEQRLSEADDFTK
-392 VLFNKLSQEVDL
+392 VMFNKLSQEIDL
-404 TQDAG
+404 TLDSG
-409 KAKLLSDALPLIEKI
+409 KAKLLSAALPLIEKI
-424 PSDFYQE
+424 PSEFYQE
-431 NILEHLG
+431 NILEQLG

-450 RVKTPKQQHAIE
+450 RLKTPKQQHSIE

-477 LQHPN
+477 IQHPN
-482 LATSI
+482 LAKSVP
-487 AYMPEL
+487 YLPEL
-493 AEMKIAGIELFL
+493 AQMNIAGIGLLL
-505 RIQHLALE
+505 RLQQQALE
-513 RQGITTAQILESFRG
+513 KETITTAQILEFFRDTDDY
-528 SQEYD
+528 EP
-533 ALIKLATWQHQIND
+533 LIKLATWQHEINEE
-547 DRLETVFKNTF
+547 RLETVFKNTF

-582 SSEERLECLLLT
+582 NSDERLECHLLMT
-594 QALKGSNS
+594 ALKATNS